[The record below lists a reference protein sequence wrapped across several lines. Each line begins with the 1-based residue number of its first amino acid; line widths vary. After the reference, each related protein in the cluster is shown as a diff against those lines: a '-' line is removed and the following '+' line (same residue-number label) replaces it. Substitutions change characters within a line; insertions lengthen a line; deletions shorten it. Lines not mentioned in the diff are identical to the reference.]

1 MNRKQLSKIGH
12 LCDVLFQTT
21 VCSSAWVLSSFSCVL
36 LFATL
41 RNVAMLL
48 CPWDSPGE
56 NWIELSCL
64 PPGDLA
70 DSKTEPTSSIS
81 PALQADSLPTEPPG
95 KPICSSTVF

>member
-21 VCSSAWVLSSFSCVL
+21 VCSRAWVLSSFSCNLCNPTTV
-36 LFATL
+36 AT
-41 RNVAMLL
+41 LL
-48 CPWDSPGE
+48 CPWDSPGK
-56 NWIELSCL
+56 NWIELSCP

-70 DSKTEPTSSIS
+70 DSKIEPTSPVS

-95 KPICSSTVF
+95 KTHM

>member
-21 VCSSAWVLSSFSCVL
+21 MCNSAWVLSRLSCVL

-41 RNVAMLL
+41 WTVATLL
-48 CPWDSPGE
+48 CPWDSPGK
-56 NWIELSCL
+56 NRIELACP

-70 DSKTEPTSSIS
+70 DSKIEPTSSAS
-81 PALQADSLPTEPPG
+81 TALPADSLPAEPLG
-95 KPICSSTVF
+95 KPICGSMVF